1 MVFNCH
7 TISDILIPLVRYL
20 KESKRKCFWTDQI
33 PHPHWKRGRSHHSS
47 PMSSVSKISTVEASR
62 ATVVRP
68 PSMAKEQASLSDL
81 LQDRGLIDFKLITF
95 EVLFEELLVV
105 IIDFKL
111 LSYRFQTFF
120 FNCVSISNIRQVNS
134 LVKSFR
140 ISVVVVTAS

>member
-1 MVFNCH
+1 
-7 TISDILIPLVRYL
+7 
-20 KESKRKCFWTDQI
+20 
-33 PHPHWKRGRSHHSS
+33 
-47 PMSSVSKISTVEASR
+47 
-62 ATVVRP
+62 
-68 PSMAKEQASLSDL
+68 MAKEQASLSDL